1 MAGGRVRK
9 APTIVE
15 IAHELGVAPSTVS
28 RAFTAPRLLKPETVE
43 RIRTAAAELG
53 YVPNVHA
60 RALSTGV
67 PRTIGLIVPDIANPF
82 FPQMIR
88 AAQRAA
94 EETGHTVLIADT
106 DGDAE
111 REKRIIERLG
121 AQSESL
127 IIASSRLPAA
137 QLGSLTDRRRVI
149 FLNRDEPGTSRI
161 LISSRDALGSCTARL
176 LALGHEQ
183 FVYVG
188 GPEASWSDAERH
200 GAVMDSLAG
209 TVARLDALR
218 IPSGTYIDTMAAAD
232 QILASSPTAVI
243 AFDDVIAHGV
253 MDLLQQ
259 RGIAVPGEVS
269 VVGCDDTLALT
280 TQPPLTSIALKAAD
294 AARLAVRIVV
304 EGSVSEMLTPQR
316 IALQG
321 DLVERATV
329 GPVALNN
336 RHYLRRAPGRQRNET
351 QQLPQ
356 SN

>member
-1 MAGGRVRK
+1 MSGARVKK
-9 APTIVE
+9 APTIIE
-15 IAHELGVAPSTVS
+15 IAKDLGVAPSTVS

-43 RIRTAAAELG
+43 RIRAAAAERG

-82 FPQMIR
+82 FPPMIR

-106 DGDAE
+106 DGDVD
-111 REKRIIERLG
+111 REKRMIERL
-121 AQSESL
+121 APQSESL

-137 QLGSLTDRRRVI
+137 QLKELTARRRVLFI
-149 FLNRDEPGTSRI
+149 NRDEPETARI
-161 LISSRDALGSCTARL
+161 LVSSRDALGQATAKL
-176 LALGHEQ
+176 LKLGHEQ

-188 GPEASWSDAERH
+188 GPAGSWSDGERH
-200 GAVMDSLAG
+200 GIVEESLAG
-209 TVARLDALR
+209 TGATLDVLR
-218 IPSGTYIDTMAAAD
+218 IPSGTYADTMAAAD
-232 QILASSPTAVI
+232 QILAGSPTAVI

-253 MDLLQQ
+253 MDLLHHH
-259 RGIAVPGEVS
+259 GLSVPGQVS

-280 TQPPLTSIALKAAD
+280 TQPPLTSIALKASD

-304 EGSVSEMLTPQR
+304 EGQVGEMLTPQR

-321 DLVERATV
+321 ELVERATV
-329 GPVALNN
+329 G
-336 RHYLRRAPGRQRNET
+336 RRGQAAFGPEPAQR
-351 QQLPQ
+351 LDGVRPA
-356 SN
+356 

>member
-1 MAGGRVRK
+1 MSGARVKK
-9 APTIVE
+9 APTIIE
-15 IAHELGVAPSTVS
+15 IAKDLGVAPSTVS

-43 RIRTAAAELG
+43 RIRAAAAERG

-82 FPQMIR
+82 FPPMIR

-106 DGDAE
+106 DGDVD
-111 REKRIIERLG
+111 REKRMIERL
-121 AQSESL
+121 APQSESL

-137 QLGSLTDRRRVI
+137 QLTELTARRRVLFI
-149 FLNRDEPGTSRI
+149 NRDEPETARI
-161 LISSRDALGSCTARL
+161 LVSSRDALGQATSNL
-176 LALGHEQ
+176 LELGHER

-188 GPEASWSDAERH
+188 GPEGSWSDGERH
-200 GAVMDSLAG
+200 GIVEESLAG
-209 TVARLDALR
+209 TRATLGALR
-218 IPSGTYIDTMAAAD
+218 IPSGTYADTMAAAD
-232 QILASSPTAVI
+232 QILEGSPTAVI

-253 MDLLQQ
+253 MDLLNH
-259 RGIAVPGEVS
+259 RGLSVPGQVS

-304 EGSVSEMLTPQR
+304 EGQVGEMLTSQR

-321 DLVERATV
+321 ELVERATV
-329 GPVALNN
+329 G
-336 RHYLRRAPGRQRNET
+336 RRGREASGPASARRPD
-351 QQLPQ
+351 LVRKSP
-356 SN
+356 

>member
-1 MAGGRVRK
+1 MAGGRVKK

-15 IAHELGVAPSTVS
+15 IARDLGVSPSTVS

-43 RIRTAAAELG
+43 RIRAAAAERG

-82 FPQMIR
+82 FPPMIR
-88 AAQRAA
+88 AAQCAA
-94 EETGHTVLIADT
+94 EESGHTVLIADT
-106 DGDAE
+106 DGDVE
-111 REKRIIERLG
+111 REKRIIERLA

-127 IIASSRLPAA
+127 VIASSRLPSA
-137 QLGSLTDRRRVI
+137 QLIELTARRRVLFI
-149 FLNRDEPGTSRI
+149 NRDEPETARI
-161 LISSRDALGSCTARL
+161 LVSSREALGRCTARL
-176 LALGHEQ
+176 LELGHER

-188 GPEASWSDAERH
+188 GPEGSWSDGERH
-200 GAVMDSLAG
+200 GAVQDSLAG
-209 TVARLDALR
+209 SGAQLESLR
-218 IPSGTYIDTMAAAD
+218 IPSGTYADTMAAGD
-232 QILASSPTAVI
+232 QILAGSPTAVI

-259 RGIAVPGEVS
+259 RGLPVPGAVS

-280 TQPPLTSIALKAAD
+280 TQPPLTSIALKAAE

-304 EGSVSEMLTPQR
+304 EGQVSEMLTPQR

-321 DLVERATV
+321 ELVERATV
-329 GPVALNN
+329 GAVEA
-336 RHYLRRAPGRQRNET
+336 RQR
-351 QQLPQ
+351 
-356 SN
+356 